1 MPYSGAAKVN
11 LAPSDLQR
19 ESLRLHRID
28 EALCAS
34 PGAARLLLSKAQCLM
49 ALGRRSEACEAAAAV
64 LSAASADAPALDA
77 AGSFFSFTGNQQ
89 QALRAFDLAVS
100 LAPDNTHFI
109 YNRATV
115 HRFLGNLP
123 AAEADYNRVIALR
136 PHDFEAYL
144 NRSELRTQTADNNHI
159 AQLEVLAAQGFA
171 EWRSEVQIRHALAK
185 EYEDLGDF
193 ALALPNA
200 KIVHLTHHPM
210 AACYARYKTLFKDGY
225 PFSYDLDEI
234 AQYYA
239 AYRRLMAHWCDTM
252 PGAIHTLSYEGLVAD
267 QLTETR
273 TLLAFCDLEWQEPCA
288 EFHRNPAATTTASA
302 SQVRRPMYDSSVA
315 QWRHYATE
323 LAPLSYALKSAS
335 IEV

>member
-49 ALGRRSEACEAAAAV
+49 ALGRRSEACEAA
-64 LSAASADAPALDA
+64 
-77 AGSFFSFTGNQQ
+77 
-89 QALRAFDLAVS
+89 
-100 LAPDNTHFI
+100 
-109 YNRATV
+109 
-115 HRFLGNLP
+115 

-273 TLLAFCDLEWQEPCA
+273 TLLAFCDLEWQETCA
-288 EFHRNPAATTTASA
+288 EFHRNPAATTTDSA

-323 LAPLSYALKSAS
+323 LAPLSYALKSAG
-335 IEV
+335 IEF